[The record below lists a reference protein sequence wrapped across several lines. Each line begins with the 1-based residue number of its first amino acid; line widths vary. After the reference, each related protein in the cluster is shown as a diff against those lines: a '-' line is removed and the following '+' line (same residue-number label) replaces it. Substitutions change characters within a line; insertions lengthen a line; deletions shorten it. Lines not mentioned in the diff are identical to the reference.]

1 MSRRKREAK
10 IAAEVAARVVV
21 ESQPRPALSQAAAA
35 NGWTPTDASGL
46 TDEEVGCIC
55 RVAVGTHAVLNPDKT
70 LRQALTR
77 LYSRTSETGPTFTYH
92 AARLLHCFAGEIDD
106 RRFVVGNAFFDIQT
120 VNPTAATSG
129 QVAAPEEIAA
139 GFCATPLPLT
149 LPWVQLIR
157 SIKSW
162 LGGKGSLGYPDL
174 DERYTAWGGNKNLR
188 RHIIGPEIASLVAS
202 RDDWGL
208 LVNRTTLALV
218 TANPLS
224 TGVDAQDLVSAAMH
238 VVRSIPSDP
247 ISLR

>member
-35 NGWTPTDASGL
+35 NGWSPTDDPGL
-46 TDEEVGCIC
+46 TDEEVGCLC
-55 RVAVGTHAVLNPDKT
+55 RVAVGTHAVIDPDKR
-70 LRQALTR
+70 LRQALSR
-77 LYSRTSETGPTFTYH
+77 LYTRTSETGPGFTYH
-92 AARLLHCFAGEIDD
+92 AVRLLHCYAGELDN

-120 VNPTAATSG
+120 VMATAASSG
-129 QVAAPEEIAA
+129 QVAAPEEIAT
-139 GFCATPLPLT
+139 GFCATSLPFT

-162 LGGKGSLGYPDL
+162 LGGKSGLGYPDF
-174 DERYTAWGGNKNLR
+174 DERYTAWGGTKDLR

-224 TGVDAQDLVSAAMH
+224 TGVDAQDLVTAATR
-238 VVRSIPSDP
+238 VVSLIPSDP
-247 ISLR
+247 TSLR